1 MILSVF
7 YLVAS
12 PPKGG
17 FNHWAENPRMFLWF
31 VTVSYKNLLNRYTR
45 VFLLRL
51 GEFNAKRVLSICHW
65 TVLTKSWRGLRSL
78 RSQYF
83 DRAFVPTASSAGKV
97 LLVHRTI
104 PIKSWSS
111 KNEPGPRG
119 LSTLVY
125 PPCSYLW
132 ENCFSLLCLHTTTLC
147 SFCQVD
153 I

>member
-65 TVLTKSWRGLRSL
+65 TVLTKSWRGCDHKDRNTLIVLLSRRLLPPERSYLFIGLYPLKVEVPKTSRGRAVLVHWSILRVLIYERIASPFCVFIL
-78 RSQYF
+78 PR
-83 DRAFVPTASSAGKV
+83 FVPFVK
-97 LLVHRTI
+97 
-104 PIKSWSS
+104 
-111 KNEPGPRG
+111 
-119 LSTLVY
+119 
-125 PPCSYLW
+125 
-132 ENCFSLLCLHTTTLC
+132 
-147 SFCQVD
+147 
-153 I
+153 